1 MAANRTMISA
11 SWSLQRADHGEQ
23 PYWAVLL
30 LASCL
35 GQIGL
40 PGGGFGFG
48 YGSASG
54 IAEPPPAFR
63 APGMESAP
71 NPLNRAIPAARIA
84 QCLLHPGEPYDFN
97 GRSSTYPDIKL
108 VYWAGGNPFH
118 HHQDINQLRAAFR
131 AAADHRRARAVVD
144 GDRAPRRHRAAGD
157 DHAGAQ
163 RHRLARSATASCIAM
178 QQAIEPVGEARN
190 DYAIFAALARAARL
204 RGRIHPRPRR
214 DGMAAPSLR

>member
-1 MAANRTMISA
+1 RYCTGFERVQSYVMGETDRRSKDADWAAALTGGPAATIRPLARRMAANPTRISA
-11 SWSLQRADHGEQ
+11 SWSLQRPDHGEQ

-63 APGMESAP
+63 APGMEAAP

-97 GRSSTYPDIKL
+97 GRNSTYPTSSWCI
-108 VYWAGGNPFH
+108 G
-118 HHQDINQLRAAFR
+118 RAAI
-131 AAADHRRARAVVD
+131 
-144 GDRAPRRHRAAGD
+144 
-157 DHAGAQ
+157 
-163 RHRLARSATASCIAM
+163 RSTI
-178 QQAIEPVGEARN
+178 I
-190 DYAIFAALARAARL
+190 
-204 RGRIHPRPRR
+204 
-214 DGMAAPSLR
+214 